1 MLSIQTMKAMILLT
15 IFITVLCFSV
25 SAMSKAD
32 MTTKRWNIHSAKF
45 IGPRLKENGFP
56 NPFTDFV
63 LECVYTHELTG
74 EKLYVPGYFAADGN
88 AAMTGASAGRVW
100 ICRFTPARTG
110 VWHLKVSFRAGED
123 AVFGKESIPT
133 AFDGA
138 TISIFVEE
146 NNVQEP
152 DLRSKGR
159 LQYVG
164 QRYFQFAN
172 GEYMMKLGTNTPENL
187 LGYGEFDNSKSPKRL
202 TYSRHV
208 RDWTSDDPTWG
219 SNNNRGK
226 GLIGAINYLHK
237 QGVNSLFAML
247 MTVKGDSKGDA
258 HPWISPTDMTRFD
271 VSKLDQWQIVFEHA
285 GRKGLALNLAFLETE
300 NENLFEYE
308 AGISLTSGF
317 ANTRKL
323 FYREMIARF
332 SHNLG
337 FTMTLGEENG
347 WSDNI
352 AKNKSHVWSQA
363 NTDEQRSNFTNFL
376 RSLDPYDS
384 PILIHTFPQ
393 NKTEVYDPILS
404 GATSAR
410 VDAAS
415 LQAGVLESIHR
426 ETKYWVSR
434 SESFGRQWVV
444 STDEFGRGVGGL
456 HGVALEK
463 FGVNY
468 RSYRARFCWA
478 NIMAG
483 GSGIE
488 VFSASVDQ
496 SLDDFTQLQSAWTYF
511 SRARAL
517 FRLHSIPFWALNSD
531 DVLVSVN
538 ERGSRPE
545 TMYCLAKRSELYVIY
560 AGEQAKSIHLNMT
573 HAPDVLYHVRW
584 YSPRVSSSYDLMRG
598 ENLSIRGGKDST
610 YVGRPPNN
618 PNLDWVVIVSRSL
631 SFDQRP
637 KALTVTSGRNLIA
650 DSLKT
655 A

>member
-1 MLSIQTMKAMILLT
+1 MLTMKAMLVIITFVILFCL
-15 IFITVLCFSV
+15 
-25 SAMSKAD
+25 SASEMQSAD
-32 MTTKRWNIHSAKF
+32 MTTKRWTIHSAKF
-45 IGPRLKENGFP
+45 IGPHLSETGYP

-74 EKLYVPGYFAADGN
+74 EKMLVPGFFAADGD
-88 AAMTGASAGRVW
+88 AAMTGASSGRVW
-100 ICRFTPARTG
+100 ICRFSPARTG
-110 VWHLKVSFRAGED
+110 IWHLKVSFRTGED
-123 AVFGKESIPT
+123 AVFGKNSVPT

-138 TISIFVEE
+138 TTSILVEE
-146 NNVQEP
+146 NDVREP

-164 QRYFQFAN
+164 QRYLQFSN

-187 LGYGEFDNSKSPKRL
+187 LGFGDFDNSKSPKRL
-202 TYSRHV
+202 TYSNHV
-208 RDWTSDDPTWG
+208 RDWTSDDPAWG
-219 SNNNRGK
+219 SENDRGK

-258 HPWISPTDMTRFD
+258 HPWITPTDMTRFD

-285 GRKGLALNLAFLETE
+285 GHKGLALNLAFLETE

-352 AKNKSHVWSQA
+352 AKNKMHLWSQA
-363 NTDEQRSNFTNFL
+363 NTDEQRSMFTNFL
-376 RSLDPYDS
+376 RALDPYDS
-384 PILIHTFPQ
+384 PILIHTFPL

-404 GATSAR
+404 GVTSAR

-415 LQAGVLESIHR
+415 LQAGVLENIHE
-426 ETKYWVSR
+426 ETKYWVAR
-434 SESFGRQWVV
+434 SEMFGRQWVV

-456 HGVALEK
+456 HGVPLEK
-463 FGVNY
+463 AEVNF
-468 RSYRARFCWA
+468 RSYREQFCWA

-517 FRLHSIPFWALNSD
+517 FRMNSIPFWTLSSD
-531 DVLVSVN
+531 DMLVSVN
-538 ERGSRPE
+538 ERGSRSK
-545 TMYCLAKRSELYVIY
+545 MVYCLAKRSELYVIY
-560 AGEQAKSIHLNMT
+560 AGKHAASIHLNMT
-573 HAPDVLYHVRW
+573 HTPDVLFQVRW
-584 YSPRVSSSYDLMRG
+584 YTPRISSSYDLILG
-598 ENLSIRGGKDST
+598 EKVSIKGGEDKT
-610 YVGRPPNN
+610 YLGAPPSD
-618 PNLDWVVIVSRSL
+618 PDLDWVVIVSRAL
-631 SFDQRP
+631 PFDQRA

-650 DSLKT
+650 GSLET
-655 A
+655 P